1 MGQKIPVWEMVD
13 DLVLQSTAFIQ
24 ERCQKK
30 AVRAQPKTLWRKS
43 LNTRVRSLY
52 LTQKAVGRHLRF
64 LNPGVRAKWE
74 MGDNVETVAMV
85 QGEITRNSTRVM
97 VVVLR
102 S

>member
-1 MGQKIPVWEMVD
+1 
-13 DLVLQSTAFIQ
+13 
-24 ERCQKK
+24 
-30 AVRAQPKTLWRKS
+30 
-43 LNTRVRSLY
+43 
-52 LTQKAVGRHLRF
+52 
-64 LNPGVRAKWE
+64 

>member
-1 MGQKIPVWEMVD
+1 MSGRGLGGGQMGQKIPVWEMVD

-30 AVRAQPKTLWRKS
+30 AVRAQPKTLWSKS

-64 LNPGVRAKWE
+64 LNPGVRAKLPLEKSIW
-74 MGDNVETVAMV
+74 
-85 QGEITRNSTRVM
+85 
-97 VVVLR
+97 LHK
-102 S
+102 

>member
-43 LNTRVRSLY
+43 LNTRGSGRLHNGPRI
-52 LTQKAVGRHLRF
+52 TQLVSRGAGL
-64 LNPGVRAKWE
+64 
-74 MGDNVETVAMV
+74 
-85 QGEITRNSTRVM
+85 
-97 VVVLR
+97 
-102 S
+102 